1 MSENIGCHIIRLKE
15 IDSTNSYLKDKSEL
29 LQRNG
34 LVVIAEMQV
43 SGRGRAG
50 RKFTSV
56 IGNNVTFSVVL
67 HPNLPLEEI
76 QIFALLAGVA
86 VARVLEN
93 YVKNIR
99 LKWPNDVL
107 VNEKKICGI
116 LLETINIPDHSF
128 PVLIMGI
135 GLNTKGCPNDYPEEL
150 QNIVTT
156 IESEMSPISDISS
169 KTESAPVLNN
179 ESIFQQLLLEL
190 DSCLEKFSLVS
201 ANTQNS
207 DKTTSGRSSLLQEWL
222 QRAKALGRKVC
233 SLNNVEER
241 VKDSGTVGI
250 IEGLTREGY
259 LQIRTDSGQILTHV
273 SGDIFDVK
281 RQIND
286 SSCRHR

>member
-15 IDSTNSYLKDKSEL
+15 IDSTNSYLKDNSEL

-169 KTESAPVLNN
+169 KTETAPALNN

-201 ANTQNS
+201 ANKQNS

-273 SGDIFDVK
+273 SGDIFDMK
-281 RQIND
+281 R
-286 SSCRHR
+286 

>member
-169 KTESAPVLNN
+169 KTESAPILNN

-273 SGDIFDVK
+273 SGDIFDMK
-281 RQIND
+281 R
-286 SSCRHR
+286 

>member
-86 VARVLEN
+86 VARVLEY

-169 KTESAPVLNN
+169 KTETAPALNN

-273 SGDIFDVK
+273 SGDIFDMK
-281 RQIND
+281 R
-286 SSCRHR
+286 

>member
-169 KTESAPVLNN
+169 KTETAPALNN

-241 VKDSGTVGI
+241 LKDSGTVGI

-273 SGDIFDVK
+273 SGDIFDMK
-281 RQIND
+281 R
-286 SSCRHR
+286 

>member
-1 MSENIGCHIIRLKE
+1 MSKNIGCHIIRLKE

-273 SGDIFDVK
+273 SGDIFDMK
-281 RQIND
+281 R
-286 SSCRHR
+286 

>member
-169 KTESAPVLNN
+169 KTETAPALNN

-207 DKTTSGRSSLLQEWL
+207 DKATSGRSSLLQEWL

-241 VKDSGTVGI
+241 LKDSGTVGF

-273 SGDIFDVK
+273 SGDIFDMK
-281 RQIND
+281 G
-286 SSCRHR
+286 

>member
-1 MSENIGCHIIRLKE
+1 MSENIGNHIIRLKE
-15 IDSTNSYLKDKSEL
+15 IDSTNTYLKDRNEL
-29 LQRNG
+29 LQRHG
-34 LVVIAEMQV
+34 LVVIAEMQI

-56 IGNNVTFSVVL
+56 RGNNLTFSVVL
-67 HPNLPLEEI
+67 HPYLPLEEI

-241 VKDSGTVGI
+241 LKDSGTVGI

-273 SGDIFDVK
+273 SGDIFDMK
-281 RQIND
+281 G
-286 SSCRHR
+286 

>member
-1 MSENIGCHIIRLKE
+1 MSENIGSHIIRLKE

-29 LQRNG
+29 LQRHG
-34 LVVIAEMQV
+34 LVVIAEMQI

-273 SGDIFDVK
+273 SGDIFDMK
-281 RQIND
+281 R
-286 SSCRHR
+286 

>member
-135 GLNTKGCPNDYPEEL
+135 GLNTKGCPNDYPKEL

-201 ANTQNS
+201 SNTQNS

-233 SLNNVEER
+233 SLNNLEER
-241 VKDSGTVGI
+241 IKDSGTVGI

-273 SGDIFDVK
+273 SGDIFDMK
-281 RQIND
+281 R
-286 SSCRHR
+286 

>member
-56 IGNNVTFSVVL
+56 KGNNVTFSVVL

-169 KTESAPVLNN
+169 KTETAPALNN

-201 ANTQNS
+201 ANKQNS
-207 DKTTSGRSSLLQEWL
+207 EKTTSGRSSLLQEWL

-281 RQIND
+281 R
-286 SSCRHR
+286 

>member
-67 HPNLPLEEI
+67 HPNLPLEDI

-169 KTESAPVLNN
+169 KTETAPALNN

-273 SGDIFDVK
+273 SGDIFDMK
-281 RQIND
+281 R
-286 SSCRHR
+286 

>member
-1 MSENIGCHIIRLKE
+1 MFDKIGNHIIRLKE
-15 IDSTNSYLKDKSEL
+15 IDSTNSYLKDKGEL

-156 IESEMSPISDISS
+156 IESEMTPISDISS
-169 KTESAPVLNN
+169 KTETALALNN

-190 DSCLEKFSLVS
+190 DSCLVKFSLVS

-207 DKTTSGRSSLLQEWL
+207 DKATSGRSSLLQEWL
-222 QRAKALGRKVC
+222 QRAKALGRKVS

-241 VKDSGTVGI
+241 LKDSGTVGI

-273 SGDIFDVK
+273 SGDIFDMEG
-281 RQIND
+281 
-286 SSCRHR
+286 

>member
-56 IGNNVTFSVVL
+56 KGNNVTFSVVL

-273 SGDIFDVK
+273 SGDIFDMK
-281 RQIND
+281 R
-286 SSCRHR
+286 

>member
-1 MSENIGCHIIRLKE
+1 MSEKIGCHIIRLKE

-156 IESEMSPISDISS
+156 IEYEMSPISDISS
-169 KTESAPVLNN
+169 NTETAPAINN
-179 ESIFQQLLLEL
+179 ELIFQQLLLEL
-190 DSCLEKFSLVS
+190 DSCLEKFSIVS

-207 DKTTSGRSSLLQEWL
+207 DKAASGRSSLLQEWL

-241 VKDSGTVGI
+241 LKDSGTVGI

-273 SGDIFDVK
+273 SGDIFDMK
-281 RQIND
+281 G
-286 SSCRHR
+286 

>member
-15 IDSTNSYLKDKSEL
+15 IDSTNPYLIDKSEL

-34 LVVIAEMQV
+34 LVVITEMQV

-86 VARVLEN
+86 VARVLEI

-156 IESEMSPISDISS
+156 IESEMSPILDISS

-241 VKDSGTVGI
+241 LKDSGTVGI
-250 IEGLTREGY
+250 IEGLTKEGY

-281 RQIND
+281 R
-286 SSCRHR
+286 

>member
-1 MSENIGCHIIRLKE
+1 MSEKIGNRIIRLKE
-15 IDSTNSYLKDKSEL
+15 IDSTNSFLKDKSEL

-50 RKFTSV
+50 RKFISA

-67 HPNLPLEEI
+67 HTNLPLEEI

-156 IESEMSPISDISS
+156 IESEMSLISNLSS
-169 KTESAPVLNN
+169 KTETAPTLNN

-201 ANTQNS
+201 ANTKNS

-241 VKDSGTVGI
+241 LKDSGTVGI

-273 SGDIFDVK
+273 SGDIFDMK
-281 RQIND
+281 G
-286 SSCRHR
+286 

>member
-15 IDSTNSYLKDKSEL
+15 IDSTNSYLKDNSEL

-156 IESEMSPISDISS
+156 IESEISPISDISS

-273 SGDIFDVK
+273 SGDIFDIK
-281 RQIND
+281 R
-286 SSCRHR
+286 

>member
-1 MSENIGCHIIRLKE
+1 M
-15 IDSTNSYLKDKSEL
+15 
-29 LQRNG
+29 
-34 LVVIAEMQV
+34 
-43 SGRGRAG
+43 
-50 RKFTSV
+50 
-56 IGNNVTFSVVL
+56 
-67 HPNLPLEEI
+67 

-169 KTESAPVLNN
+169 KTETAPALNN

-273 SGDIFDVK
+273 SGDIFDMK
-281 RQIND
+281 R
-286 SSCRHR
+286 

>member
-1 MSENIGCHIIRLKE
+1 MSEKIGCHIIRLKE

-207 DKTTSGRSSLLQEWL
+207 EKTTSGRSSLLQEWL

-273 SGDIFDVK
+273 SGDIFDMK
-281 RQIND
+281 R
-286 SSCRHR
+286 

>member
-1 MSENIGCHIIRLKE
+1 MSENIGSHIIRLKE

-150 QNIVTT
+150 QHIVTT

-273 SGDIFDVK
+273 SGDIFDMK
-281 RQIND
+281 R
-286 SSCRHR
+286 

>member
-1 MSENIGCHIIRLKE
+1 MSEKIGCHIIRLKE

-50 RKFTSV
+50 RKFTSI
-56 IGNNVTFSVVL
+56 IGNNITCSVVL
-67 HPNLPLEEI
+67 HPDLPVGEI

-135 GLNTKGCPNDYPEEL
+135 GLNTKGCPKDYPEDL

-156 IESEMSPISDISS
+156 IESEILAISDISS
-169 KTESAPVLNN
+169 KTETAPVLNN

-190 DSCLEKFSLVS
+190 DNCLGKFSLVS
-201 ANTQNS
+201 ANTQNY

-222 QRAKALGRKVC
+222 QRSKALGRKVC
-233 SLNNVEER
+233 SLNNVEEQL
-241 VKDSGTVGI
+241 KGSGTVGI
-250 IEGLTREGY
+250 IEGLTKEGY

-286 SSCRHR
+286 SSC

>member
-1 MSENIGCHIIRLKE
+1 MSENIGSHIIRLKE

-29 LQRNG
+29 LQRHG
-34 LVVIAEMQV
+34 LVVIAEMQI

-169 KTESAPVLNN
+169 KTETAPALNN

-207 DKTTSGRSSLLQEWL
+207 DKATSGRSSLLQEWL

-273 SGDIFDVK
+273 SGDIFDMK
-281 RQIND
+281 R
-286 SSCRHR
+286 

>member
-29 LQRNG
+29 LQRHG

-56 IGNNVTFSVVL
+56 KGNNVTFSVVL

-273 SGDIFDVK
+273 SGDIFDMK
-281 RQIND
+281 R
-286 SSCRHR
+286 

>member
-50 RKFTSV
+50 RKFTSI
-56 IGNNVTFSVVL
+56 IGNNITFSVVL

-135 GLNTKGCPNDYPEEL
+135 GLNTKGCPKDYPEDL

-156 IESEMSPISDISS
+156 IESEILAISDISS
-169 KTESAPVLNN
+169 KTETAPVLNN

-190 DSCLEKFSLVS
+190 DNCLEKFSLVS
-201 ANTQNS
+201 ANTQNY

-241 VKDSGTVGI
+241 LKDSGTVGI
-250 IEGLTREGY
+250 IEGLTKEGY

-286 SSCRHR
+286 SSC

>member
-1 MSENIGCHIIRLKE
+1 MSENIGCHIIRLNE

-76 QIFALLAGVA
+76 QIFALLAGVT

-222 QRAKALGRKVC
+222 KRAKALGRKVC

-273 SGDIFDVK
+273 SGDIFDMK
-281 RQIND
+281 R
-286 SSCRHR
+286 

>member
-29 LQRNG
+29 LQRHG
-34 LVVIAEMQV
+34 LVVIAEMQI

-56 IGNNVTFSVVL
+56 KGNNVTFSVVL

-169 KTESAPVLNN
+169 KTETAPALNN

-207 DKTTSGRSSLLQEWL
+207 DKATSGRSSLLQEWL

-273 SGDIFDVK
+273 SGDIFDMK
-281 RQIND
+281 R
-286 SSCRHR
+286 

>member
-116 LLETINIPDHSF
+116 LLETINIPDQSF

-169 KTESAPVLNN
+169 KTETAPALNN

-207 DKTTSGRSSLLQEWL
+207 DKATSGRSSLLQEWL

-273 SGDIFDVK
+273 SGDIFDMK
-281 RQIND
+281 R
-286 SSCRHR
+286 

>member
-1 MSENIGCHIIRLKE
+1 MSENIGSHIIRLKE
-15 IDSTNSYLKDKSEL
+15 IDSTNSYLKDNSEL
-29 LQRNG
+29 LQRHG
-34 LVVIAEMQV
+34 LVVIAEMQI

-56 IGNNVTFSVVL
+56 KGNNVTFSVVL

-273 SGDIFDVK
+273 SGDIFDMK
-281 RQIND
+281 R
-286 SSCRHR
+286 

>member
-1 MSENIGCHIIRLKE
+1 MSENIGSHIIRLKE

-29 LQRNG
+29 LQRHG
-34 LVVIAEMQV
+34 LVVIAEMQI

-56 IGNNVTFSVVL
+56 KGNNVTFSVVL

-116 LLETINIPDHSF
+116 FLETINIPDHSF

-222 QRAKALGRKVC
+222 HRAKALGRKVC

-273 SGDIFDVK
+273 SGDIFDMK
-281 RQIND
+281 R
-286 SSCRHR
+286 